1 MPEFS
6 MAFLSRGDLVYL
18 TSHDGNKFG
27 CGQVLCFL
35 TNNHGDDVAV
45 MNLLHLT
52 KLAET
57 FAEWEDRK
65 SHVVVPLEELL
76 VAVTCQGQAKDHN
89 FDPMEL

>member
-1 MPEFS
+1 ME
-6 MAFLSRGDLVYL
+6 MMWL
-18 TSHDGNKFG
+18 
-27 CGQVLCFL
+27 
-35 TNNHGDDVAV
+35 V

-76 VAVTCQGQAKDHN
+76 VAVTFAQRPSKKITTLTPWS
-89 FDPMEL
+89 FR